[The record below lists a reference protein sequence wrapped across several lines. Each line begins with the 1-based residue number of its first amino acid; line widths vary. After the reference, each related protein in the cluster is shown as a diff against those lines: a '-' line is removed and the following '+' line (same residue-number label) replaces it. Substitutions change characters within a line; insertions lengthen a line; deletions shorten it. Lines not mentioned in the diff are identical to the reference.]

1 MSGGTLQNSIVIGK
15 SRSKS
20 ASISLV
26 VAMQLLVLTFNSTRG
41 NICGTMAGAN
51 LLGERIRQRRK
62 HKRLSQREFAS
73 RVAAR
78 LKEQD
83 GRGFDFSYLSK
94 IENGHLV
101 PSVAALVAIA
111 EELDDNPDELLAVAE
126 KAPRDL
132 GQKLRD
138 SPNARLFYRSAVD
151 LNLSEADWRKLLDDL
166 KARKAQK

>member
-1 MSGGTLQNSIVIGK
+1 
-15 SRSKS
+15 
-20 ASISLV
+20 
-26 VAMQLLVLTFNSTRG
+26 
-41 NICGTMAGAN
+41 MAETNA
-51 LLGERIRQRRK
+51 LGDRIRRRRK
-62 HKRLSQREFAS
+62 ETQLSQREFAS
-73 RVAAR
+73 RVATR

-111 EELDDNPDELLAVAE
+111 EELGDNPDELLALAE
-126 KAPRDL
+126 KAPSDL

-151 LNLSEADWRKLLDDL
+151 LNLSEGDWKRLLDEL
-166 KARKAQK
+166 KSRKEKE

>member
-1 MSGGTLQNSIVIGK
+1 
-15 SRSKS
+15 
-20 ASISLV
+20 
-26 VAMQLLVLTFNSTRG
+26 
-41 NICGTMAGAN
+41 MANA
-51 LLGERIRQRRK
+51 LGERIRRGRK
-62 HKRLSQREFAS
+62 EKHLSQREFAD
-73 RVAAR
+73 RVAAK

-111 EELDDNPDELLAVAE
+111 EELDDNSDELLALAE
-126 KAPRDL
+126 KAPPDL

-151 LNLSEADWRKLLDDL
+151 LNLTEADWKKLLDDL
-166 KARKAQK
+166 KSKKEKK

>member
-1 MSGGTLQNSIVIGK
+1 
-15 SRSKS
+15 
-20 ASISLV
+20 
-26 VAMQLLVLTFNSTRG
+26 
-41 NICGTMAGAN
+41 MAEAN
-51 LLGERIRQRRK
+51 ALGDRIRWRRK
-62 HKRLSQREFAS
+62 ERQLSQRDLAN

-111 EELDDNPDELLAVAE
+111 EELGDDVDELLALAE
-126 KAPRDL
+126 KAPLDL

-151 LNLSEADWRKLLDDL
+151 LNLSEAEWKKLLDDL
-166 KARKAQK
+166 KSRKGQK

>member
-1 MSGGTLQNSIVIGK
+1 
-15 SRSKS
+15 
-20 ASISLV
+20 
-26 VAMQLLVLTFNSTRG
+26 
-41 NICGTMAGAN
+41 MANA
-51 LLGERIRQRRK
+51 LGERIRRGRK
-62 HKRLSQREFAS
+62 ILNLSQREFAD

-101 PSVAALVAIA
+101 PSVAALVAVA
-111 EELDDNPDELLAVAE
+111 EELGDNADELLALAE

-138 SPNARLFYRSAVD
+138 SPSARLFYRSAVD
-151 LNLSEADWRKLLDDL
+151 LNLSEAEWQKLLNDL
-166 KARKAQK
+166 KSTKGQK

>member
-1 MSGGTLQNSIVIGK
+1 MGD
-15 SRSKS
+15 
-20 ASISLV
+20 A
-26 VAMQLLVLTFNSTRG
+26 
-41 NICGTMAGAN
+41 
-51 LLGERIRQRRK
+51 LGERIRRGRK
-62 HKRLSQREFAS
+62 AKQLSQREFAD

-111 EELDDNPDELLAVAE
+111 EELGDNPDELLALAE
-126 KAPRDL
+126 KAPSDL
-132 GQKLRD
+132 GQRLRD

-151 LNLSEADWRKLLDDL
+151 LNLTEGDWKRLLDEL
-166 KARKAQK
+166 KSRKEKK

>member
-1 MSGGTLQNSIVIGK
+1 MAEANAL
-15 SRSKS
+15 
-20 ASISLV
+20 
-26 VAMQLLVLTFNSTRG
+26 G
-41 NICGTMAGAN
+41 N
-51 LLGERIRQRRK
+51 RIRRRRK
-62 HKRLSQREFAS
+62 ERQLSQREFAS

-111 EELDDNPDELLAVAE
+111 EELDDNADELLALAA
-126 KAPRDL
+126 KAPSDL

-151 LNLSEADWRKLLDDL
+151 LNLSEADWKKLLDDL
-166 KARKAQK
+166 KSRKEKK

>member
-1 MSGGTLQNSIVIGK
+1 
-15 SRSKS
+15 
-20 ASISLV
+20 
-26 VAMQLLVLTFNSTRG
+26 
-41 NICGTMAGAN
+41 MAGPN
-51 LLGERIRQRRK
+51 DLGDRIRQRRK
-62 HKRLSQREFAS
+62 HRQLSQRDFAS

-111 EELDDNPDELLAVAE
+111 EELGDNADELLALAQ

-132 GQKLRD
+132 GQKLSD
-138 SPNARLFYRSAVD
+138 SPKARLFYRSAID
-151 LNLSEADWRKLLDDL
+151 LNLSEADWEKLLDDL
-166 KARKAQK
+166 KSRKEQ

>member
-1 MSGGTLQNSIVIGK
+1 M
-15 SRSKS
+15 
-20 ASISLV
+20 AE
-26 VAMQLLVLTFNSTRG
+26 G
-41 NICGTMAGAN
+41 NA
-51 LLGERIRQRRK
+51 LGDRIRRRRK
-62 HKRLSQREFAS
+62 ETQLSQREFAS

-111 EELDDNPDELLAVAE
+111 EELGDNPDELLALAE
-126 KAPRDL
+126 KAPSDL

-151 LNLSEADWRKLLDDL
+151 LNLTEGDWKRLLDEL
-166 KARKAQK
+166 KSRKEKK